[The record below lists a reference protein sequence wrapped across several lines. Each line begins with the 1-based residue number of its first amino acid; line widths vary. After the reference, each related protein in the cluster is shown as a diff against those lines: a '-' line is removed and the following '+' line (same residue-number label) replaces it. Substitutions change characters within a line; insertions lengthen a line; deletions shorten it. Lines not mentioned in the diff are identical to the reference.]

1 MILTVVFYFF
11 VVFTAIQIIY
21 YLIYS
26 TFLFQQKNKAEISKQ
41 IPISVIIFAK
51 NSADQLQK
59 NLAFILAQNY
69 PKFEIVLINNV
80 STDNTSD
87 ILEAYKEKHDNIKI
101 IDVENTEAFW
111 GSKKYAMTLGIKAS
125 KYEHLLFTEA
135 NSEPRSEFWIAEMS
149 KRISETKTINLGYA
163 NYKKEGS
170 LFNVFIR
177 FVNLISAIQC
187 FSFAKS
193 GSPFM
198 GFKANLLYKKTD
210 FFNVK
215 GFINHMKIKNGETDL
230 FIKDA
235 AIKKNTTFTISKNS
249 IVEVD
254 TPKSFKN
261 WFLKLKEK
269 AILKKNYKPK
279 HRFLLHFFTFSKFM
293 FYVLGTS
300 LFFFFSWKILL
311 PIVLCYYIIQYLV
324 IGFSAKKLNEP
335 YIIFL
340 LPFLEIGLLLIQITI
355 FSANLISKPNR

>member
-1 MILTVVFYFF
+1 
-11 VVFTAIQIIY
+11 
-21 YLIYS
+21 
-26 TFLFQQKNKAEISKQ
+26 
-41 IPISVIIFAK
+41 
-51 NSADQLQK
+51 
-59 NLAFILAQNY
+59 
-69 PKFEIVLINNV
+69 
-80 STDNTSD
+80 
-87 ILEAYKEKHDNIKI
+87 
-101 IDVENTEAFW
+101 
-111 GSKKYAMTLGIKAS
+111 MTLGIKAS

-261 WFLKLKEK
+261 WFLKLQEK
-269 AILKKNYKPK
+269 TILKKNYKPK
-279 HRFLLHFFTFSKFM
+279 HRFLLHFFTFSKF
-293 FYVLGTS
+293 
-300 LFFFFSWKILL
+300 IINEE
-311 PIVLCYYIIQYLV
+311 IV
-324 IGFSAKKLNEP
+324 
-335 YIIFL
+335 
-340 LPFLEIGLLLIQITI
+340 
-355 FSANLISKPNR
+355 